1 MSNTISSGNDLSYLF
16 GGASTGKSSSLYDVL
31 GDYSSLKN
39 GSSYKLYKAYYQ
51 KEDKDSKEAK
61 NTISTAEKNAYTTVK
76 SAAEGLSAAADAL
89 SSKSLYE
96 KGEFKKTAKDGTQ
109 SDSEYDYD
117 GMYKAVSDFVDN
129 YNSLVKSGASE
140 SLAKLNDVTLRMM
153 KNTKTNSNMLN
164 SVGISIGKDGSLSIN
179 RDKFNQA
186 DVSSIK
192 SLFSGS
198 GSFADS
204 TASRAGILKNASAN
218 KLSSSKV
225 YNAEGK
231 SDQTDNSQNPSYS
244 AIV

>member
-16 GGASTGKSSSLYDVL
+16 GGTSSGKSSSLYDVL

-39 GSSYKLYKAYYQ
+39 GSSYKLYKAYYK
-51 KEDKDSKEAK
+51 KEDSDSKEAK
-61 NTISTAEKNAYTTVK
+61 NSISTTEKNAYTTVK
-76 SAAEGLSAAADAL
+76 SAAEGLSAAADKL
-89 SSKSLYE
+89 SSNSLYQ

-109 SDSEYDYD
+109 TDSDYDYD
-117 GMYKAVSDFVDN
+117 GMYKAVSDFVEN
-129 YNSLVKSGASE
+129 YNSLVKNGSSE
-140 SLAKLNDVTLRMM
+140 SLAKLNDVTYRMM
-153 KNTKTNSNMLN
+153 KNTKVNYNTLGAI
-164 SVGISIGKDGSLSIN
+164 GISANKDGTLSID

-186 DVSSIK
+186 EVGSIK

-204 TASRAGILKNASAN
+204 TVSRASILKNTAVS
-218 KLSSSKV
+218 KLSNSKV

-231 SDQTDNSQNPSYS
+231 SDQSDSGSNTSYS